1 MPAKNKLLAATLLLA
16 VGATFAALSWVR
28 AQDVASE
35 KQISLV
41 LAQETAAAA
50 IERCRKE
57 GYRVA
62 VTVVDRAGQVKA
74 TLRDDG
80 AGPHTADTSRRKAYT
95 ALTLRAV
102 TSEVVKRIA
111 ANPEAA
117 GLKEVTDVLILGGGI
132 PIRAG
137 TEIIGAVGVSGA
149 PGGDKDEVCGQAGID
164 KIMPKLK

>member
-1 MPAKNKLLAATLLLA
+1 MQIKNKLLAATLLLA
-16 VGATFAALSWVR
+16 AGMTLAALSWVR

-35 KQISLV
+35 KQISLA

-50 IERCRKE
+50 IERCRKD

-95 ALTLRAV
+95 ALTFRAV

-111 ANPEAA
+111 GNPETA
-117 GLKEVTDVLILGGGI
+117 GLKDVTDVLILGGGI

-164 KIMPKLK
+164 KIAPKLK

>member
-1 MPAKNKLLAATLLLA
+1 MRTKNKLLAAMLLMA
-16 VGATFAALSWVR
+16 AGALLPALSWVR

-35 KQISLV
+35 KQISLA
-41 LAQETAAAA
+41 LAQQTAAAA
-50 IERCRKE
+50 IERCRKD

-95 ALTLRAV
+95 ALTFRAV
-102 TSEVVKRIA
+102 TSEVVKRITG
-111 ANPEAA
+111 NPEAA
-117 GLKEVTDVLILGGGI
+117 GLKDVTDVLILGGGI

-149 PGGDKDEVCGQAGID
+149 PGGDKDEVCGQAGIE
-164 KIMPKLK
+164 KIAPKLK